1 PFLDFVGLLP
11 EPELRAF
18 IDRICPSE
26 ADRLVREAA
35 TVENG
40 RPAEAE
46 DLYRRALAREPR
58 HEAATLGLVRV
69 LLARGRAEEAEKL
82 LADAGFTGD
91 AAAEAERLGAMLY
104 LRRLGKEFGEEDA
117 ARRRLAEKPS
127 DARPL
132 YELGCVL
139 AASGHYEEA
148 LEK

>member
-1 PFLDFVGLLP
+1 
-11 EPELRAF
+11 
-18 IDRICPSE
+18 
-26 ADRLVREAA
+26 
-35 TVENG
+35 
-40 RPAEAE
+40 
-46 DLYRRALAREPR
+46 
-58 HEAATLGLVRV
+58 
-69 LLARGRAEEAEKL
+69 AEKL

-139 AASGHYEEA
+139 GAWGHYGEA
-148 LEK
+148 LEKLLAAGERDPALAAGKVREAMVKVFQVIGVRSALADDYRGRLSQLLY